1 MRFISGHPWSRVGLV
16 AIILGTVGCWSGGPI
31 APAAESGIE
40 LLADEDYAPALHRIL
55 SQARQSIDVTMF
67 SCVLPENA
75 GPTHPVRKILDLVI
89 ARAGDGVQVRIV
101 LDRGIPPSRQR
112 PGDEAPST
120 VAANYLS
127 AAGIAV
133 RWDED
138 ERTTHTKSLVIDGR
152 WCVVGSTNWTT
163 SALRHNREQSVLCDS
178 PELAAK
184 LTARFTGLWQ
194 SARPVR

>member
-1 MRFISGHPWSRVGLV
+1 MRFLLGQPWPHAGLM
-16 AIILGTVGCWSGGPI
+16 AIMLCMAGCWSVGSV
-31 APAAESGIE
+31 ASAAENGIE
-40 LLADEDYAPALHRIL
+40 LLADEDYAPALQRIL
-55 SQARQSIDVTMF
+55 GQARESIDVTMF
-67 SCVLPENA
+67 SCVLPKDA
-75 GPTHPVRKILDLVI
+75 GPTHPVRRILEQLI
-89 ARAGDGVQVRIV
+89 ARAAAGVTVRMV

-120 VAANYLS
+120 VAAEFLR

-152 WCVVGSTNWTT
+152 WCIVGSTNWTA

-178 PELAAK
+178 PQLAAQI
-184 LTARFTGLWQ
+184 TARFTALWQ
-194 SARPVR
+194 IASPVR

>member
-1 MRFISGHPWSRVGLV
+1 MRFLLGHPWPRVGLV
-16 AIILGTVGCWSGGPI
+16 AMILATVGCWSGGPT

-55 SQARQSIDVTMF
+55 GQARQSIDVTMF
-67 SCVLPENA
+67 SCVLPKDA
-75 GPTHPVRKILDLVI
+75 GPTHPVRKILDQLI
-89 ARAGDGVQVRIV
+89 AKAAAGVQVRIV

-112 PGDEAPST
+112 PGDVAPST
-120 VAANYLS
+120 QAANFLH
-127 AAGIAV
+127 AAGLAV

-138 ERTTHTKSLVIDGR
+138 ERTTHTKSIVIDGR

-163 SALRHNREQSVLCDS
+163 SALRHNREQSLLCDS

-184 LTARFTGLWQ
+184 LTARFTALWKV
-194 SARPVR
+194 ARPVE